1 MAPSPPPLPVPL
13 TVITLL
19 PLVVPL
25 SFCWLLRFPV
35 PQPLP
40 LVAPPPGALPPPFIT
55 PPPFVAP
62 LLFTWLSLCLAPW
75 PRPLVATP
83 PGAAS
88 CHTPL
93 IRLFCPIAQRLGLS
107 YGWLSCCLSSLP
119 SVHLCLSFVR
129 AFGIV
134 SRCYCRHI
142 HPIRHLLSQNRSGAS
157 PNIAIS
163 FVIMAR
169 VRCQRASHAIAVVVC
184 ALAHVRRQ
192 RKASPNVAVIARAR
206 RQGLAPRG
214 ERAQMDDEQC
224 PETTIGVGPKSQ
236 LCEPVVTRLTQN

>member
-25 SFCWLLRFPV
+25 SFGWLSRFPV

-40 LVAPPPGALPPPFIT
+40 LVAPPPGALPPPFIM

-62 LLFTWLSLCLAPW
+62 LSFTWLSLCLAPW

-83 PGAAS
+83 PGASS

-134 SRCYCRHI
+134 CRRYRRHI
-142 HPIRHLLSQNRSGAS
+142 HPVRHLLSQNRSRAS
-157 PNIAIS
+157 PNIAI
-163 FVIMAR
+163 FVVITAR
-169 VRCQRASHAIAVVVC
+169 VRCQRGASHAIVVVMC
-184 ALAHVRRQ
+184 ASV
-192 RKASPNVAVIARAR
+192 ASARPPPMLLSLHPVARAWP
-206 RQGLAPRG
+206 QGGSESKWMMSSVPEPPLELG
-214 ERAQMDDEQC
+214 QRASC
-224 PETTIGVGPKSQ
+224 AS
-236 LCEPVVTRLTQN
+236 RL